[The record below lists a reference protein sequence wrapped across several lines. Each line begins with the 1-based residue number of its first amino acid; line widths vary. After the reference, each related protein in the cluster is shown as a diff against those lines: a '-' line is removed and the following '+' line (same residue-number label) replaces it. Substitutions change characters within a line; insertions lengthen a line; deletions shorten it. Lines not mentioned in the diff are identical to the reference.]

1 MNYAYKNSTKK
12 FSDEIVL
19 HNAKKAATLSIPQPT
34 NIHTNTPIVTT
45 NMTLPN
51 TYSSTSPLFTPP
63 TVTYNKKSYDSS
75 LHFFRRKKFHRQF
88 QVLS

>member
-51 TYSSTSPLFTPP
+51 TY
-63 TVTYNKKSYDSS
+63 
-75 LHFFRRKKFHRQF
+75 
-88 QVLS
+88 